1 MKKIILAL
9 ILFLFLGTSSVAA
22 QNQSEFRNVNDC
34 VSNSGFSLTQCN
46 KAFGVDGAS
55 EGGITNPVIGDLG
68 SSPEAASSG
77 FTFGSYLITIWQT
90 LTVVG
95 GLALLLYLLWGSI
108 DWLVAGGDSGKV
120 QKARDKMTNAVIGFI
135 ILLGS
140 FAIIGFIG
148 ELIGYNLLNISFPTA
163 GGA

>member
-1 MKKIILAL
+1 MKSIAKLL
-9 ILFLFLGTSSVAA
+9 IAWSLYLSWGVTQAA
-22 QNQSEFRNVNDC
+22 AAIQDLDVQQPGGQTGNNDPA
-34 VSNSGFSLTQCN
+34 TT
-46 KAFGVDGAS
+46 
-55 EGGITNPVIGDLG
+55 GIRNPVIGDLG
-68 SSPEAASSG
+68 NNPEAASTG
-77 FTFGSYLITIWQT
+77 VTFGAYLITIWQA

-120 QKARDKMTNAVIGFI
+120 QKARDKMTGAVIGFI

-140 FAIIGFIG
+140 FVIIGFIG
-148 ELIGYNLLNISFPTA
+148 ELIGYDLLDINLPRP